1 MHVQNTIGDV
11 IYKLHEYLDYKY
23 EGKDLYQLKLLIPSI
38 FVAKL
43 IGAKGCMIQEI
54 ASTSGGAVIRI
65 LADKKDNSRGE
76 DETVVAII
84 GSQSVIFE
92 AIKRVVEQIEYFK
105 SGGPV
110 LSTGKAIFMSITDQF
125 KNSIILRNGKMGTSE
140 LNNVINTHNEYK
152 NVKKPINEKEVRRRS
167 RSFSA
172 QKRANIK
179 KERTDNYG
187 QSFDRDSPTYYK
199 SRERSFERYRERSR
213 DRYQEKDK
221 LYREKATVRDTR
233 IEQHYQ
239 RERDDNRGY
248 YQPQDMKPLNAKETS
263 YNSYRSRYDN
273 KDDYVRLHPA
283 LQEKEL
289 ISASSLYEDNSQQ
302 QKVTSSIL
310 VPDYLVSLIIGKNRE
325 NVRNIANKSGS
336 SISFAKEVSLIISNR
351 RMIKRYISIT
361 F

>member
-1 MHVQNTIGDV
+1 M
-11 IYKLHEYLDYKY
+11 HEYLDYKY

-65 LADKKDNSRGE
+65 LADKKDNNRAE

-92 AIKRVVEQIEYFK
+92 AIKRVIEQIEYFK

-110 LSTGKAIFMSITDQF
+110 LSTGTAIFMSITDQF

-152 NVKKPINEKEVRRRS
+152 NPKKPVNEKEPRRRS

-172 QKRANIK
+172 QKRTNLK
-179 KERTDNYG
+179 KDRSDNYG
-187 QSFDRDSPTYYK
+187 QSFERDSPNYYK

-213 DRYQEKDK
+213 DRYQDKDR
-221 LYREKATVRDTR
+221 LYRDKPVVRETR
-233 IEQHYQ
+233 LEQNYH

-248 YQPQDMKPLNAKETS
+248 YQPQDMKPLNAKENT
-263 YNSYRSRYDN
+263 YNSYRTRYDN
-273 KDDYVRLHPA
+273 KDDYVRHPG

-289 ISASSLYEDNSQQ
+289 LSSSLFEDNSQQ
-302 QKVTSSIL
+302 PKVTSSIL

-325 NVRNIANKSGS
+325 NVRNIANKSGA

-361 F
+361 S